1 MMRQRRRDDNPEFGP
16 GGGRCAAHREER
28 LGASRHGTSNAKSRR
43 SHPFRIIRVT
53 LHQIESFALVA
64 AMLGLFMNGR
74 LRYDVVAALV
84 LLTAVL
90 LGVVP
95 GARAFHGFANPVII
109 IIASVLVVSRAIAA
123 SSVLELSVGV
133 VLRRV
138 RSPSLQIGIMAA
150 AVGYLSAFIKNV
162 GTLGIFIPIAIQTAR
177 RSHQPRSIYLMP
189 LAFASL
195 VGGTI
200 TKIGTSPNLLIS
212 TVRQELGQPP
222 FALFD
227 FVAVGLPLTTVAILF
242 LAVGWRLLPS
252 RTGQQTAEES
262 FSIAEYSTELRVPAA
277 NVGTM
282 TVAAFEEL
290 GEGEVSVA
298 GIVREGTHR
307 YVPAE
312 DWRLYPNDVLVV
324 LGDPTVVH
332 KVIDASGFEIV
343 GSKDLASP
351 AAKSE
356 EMHVVEVIVTA
367 DSSLVGATPASLGLR
382 HRYGLNLFAVRRAGH
397 AAPTRL
403 RSHRFEVGD
412 VVLFQGWEKNLA
424 ASVTELGLLPL
435 ADRQLTF
442 GQARSGLVPIGLLV
456 VALLLVGL
464 RVIDVEVAFFGAAVL
479 TVLLKQISLK
489 DTYHAIEWPVIV
501 MLGCLIPVGEALKDT
516 GATAIVADLLSLGA
530 QHLPGYAT
538 LGLILLTSMLL
549 TPFLPHAAAVLVLG
563 PVAAAVAVHL
573 GYRIEPFLM
582 AVALGCACD
591 FLTPIGHQNNTL
603 VMGPGGYRFGDYWRL
618 GTPLTL
624 MVLLLGTPL
633 ILRAWPLH

>member
-1 MMRQRRRDDNPEFGP
+1 M
-16 GGGRCAAHREER
+16 
-28 LGASRHGTSNAKSRR
+28 
-43 SHPFRIIRVT
+43 T

-64 AMLGLFMNGR
+64 AMLALFMSGR

-84 LLTAVL
+84 LLVAVL

-95 GARAFHGFANPVII
+95 AAKAFHGFSNPVII

-123 SSVLELSVGV
+123 SSILELSVGA
-133 VLRRV
+133 VLKRI
-138 RSPSLQIGIMAA
+138 RSPSLQIGVMAA
-150 AVGYLSAFIKNV
+150 AVGYLSAFVKNV
-162 GTLGIFIPIAIQTAR
+162 GTLGIFMPIAIQTAR
-177 RSHQPRSIYLMP
+177 RSNQPRSIYLMP

-212 TVRQELGQPP
+212 TVSEELGRPP
-222 FALFD
+222 FQLFD
-227 FVAVGLPLTTVAILF
+227 FVAVGLPLTTVAIVF
-242 LAVGWRLLPS
+242 LAFGWRLLPRREGS
-252 RTGQQTAEES
+252 QTAEES
-262 FSIAEYSTELRVPAA
+262 FSIAEYSTELRVPEG
-277 NVGTM
+277 NDGTM
-282 TVAAFEEL
+282 TVADFEKL
-290 GEGEVSVA
+290 GDGEISVA
-298 GIVREGTHR
+298 GILREGSRR

-332 KVIDASGFEIV
+332 KVIAASKFEIV
-343 GSKDLASP
+343 GSKNLELP
-351 AAKSE
+351 TEKSA
-356 EMHVVEVIVTA
+356 EMQVVEVIVTA
-367 DSSLVGATPASLGLR
+367 DSTLVGQTPASIGLR
-382 HRYGLNLFAVRRAGH
+382 HRYGMNLFAVRQAGH

-403 RSHRFEVGD
+403 RSHRFQVGD

-435 ADRQLTF
+435 ADRQLTL
-442 GQARSGLVPIGLLV
+442 GQAKSGLVPIGLLV
-456 VALLLVGL
+456 VALVLVGL
-464 RVIDVEVAFFGAAVL
+464 KLLDVEVAFFGAAVL
-479 TVLLKQISLK
+479 TVLTKQVSLK
-489 DTYHAIEWPVIV
+489 DTYNAIEWPVIV

-516 GATAIVADLLSLGA
+516 GATGIVADLLSLGA

-538 LGLILLTSMLL
+538 LGLILLVSMLL
-549 TPFLPHAAAVLVLG
+549 TPFLHHAAAVLVLG
-563 PVAAAVAVHL
+563 PVAAAVATHL

-618 GTPLTL
+618 GAPLSL

-633 ILRAWPLH
+633 IMRAWPLH

>member
-1 MMRQRRRDDNPEFGP
+1 M
-16 GGGRCAAHREER
+16 
-28 LGASRHGTSNAKSRR
+28 
-43 SHPFRIIRVT
+43 T

-64 AMLGLFMNGR
+64 AMLALFMSGR

-84 LLTAVL
+84 LLAAVL

-95 GARAFHGFANPVII
+95 GAKAFHGFSNPVII

-123 SSVLELSVGV
+123 SSVLELSVGA
-133 VLRRV
+133 VLRRI
-138 RSPSLQIGIMAA
+138 RSPSLQIGVMSA

-177 RSHQPRSIYLMP
+177 RSRQPRSIYLMP

-212 TVRQELGQPP
+212 TVREELGQPP
-222 FALFD
+222 FSLFD
-227 FVAVGLPLTTVAILF
+227 FVAVGLPLTTVTVLF
-242 LAVGWRLLPS
+242 LAVGWRLLPH
-252 RTGQQTAEES
+252 RTGTQTAEES
-262 FSIAEYSTELRVPAA
+262 FSIADYSTELRVPETHD
-277 NVGTM
+277 GTM
-282 TVAAFEEL
+282 TVADLEKL
-290 GEGEVSVA
+290 GEGEISVA
-298 GIVREGTHR
+298 GIVREGTRR

-332 KVIDASGFEIV
+332 KVIAASKLEIV
-343 GSKDLASP
+343 GSKSLELP
-351 AAKSE
+351 AEKSE
-356 EMHVVEVIVTA
+356 EMQVVEVIVTA
-367 DSSLVGATPASLGLR
+367 DSALVGSTPASLGLR
-382 HRYGLNLFAVRRAGH
+382 HRYGLNLFAVRQAGQ

-403 RSHRFEVGD
+403 RSHRFQVGD

-435 ADRQLTF
+435 ADRQLTL
-442 GQARSGLVPIGLLV
+442 GQAKNGLVPIGLLV
-456 VALLLVGL
+456 VALVLVGL

-489 DTYHAIEWPVIV
+489 DTYAAIEWPVIV
-501 MLGCLIPVGEALKDT
+501 MLACLIPVGEALKTT
-516 GATAIVADLLSLGA
+516 GATAIVADLLCLGA

-538 LGLILLTSMLL
+538 LGLMLLVSMLL
-549 TPFLPHAAAVLVLG
+549 TPFLHHAAAVLVLG
-563 PVAAAVAVHL
+563 PVAAGVATHL

-618 GTPLTL
+618 GAPLSL
-624 MVLLLGTPL
+624 MVLFLGTPL